1 MPFGDLVIMI
11 LEILTMLF
19 IGINLGSLWNEIP
32 NLIIAFTTGILLLGF
47 VSKKIPYQSIIK
59 IILLF
64 ISILLIRTSFQKV
77 SSAEAAI
84 SFVLVLSALKFWEL
98 QSEND
103 HFNMFLILCL
113 SEAGIFLLN
122 PSFVLFVLGSFKV
135 LFYFY
140 YILKLRKYDLSSL
153 SFKRLFIL
161 IFPSVLF
168 SLILFYTFPRFT
180 QGFLNT
186 AGNLPQTQSGFS
198 ETIDI
203 KNLGPMNLSN
213 KRVFKVYLNKSSL
226 KPSVNI
232 YWRQSVL
239 WDYYDGTWRKGE
251 RNLRL
256 NQDAVQK
263 LETSLQNSKNE
274 SLRFVI
280 DDSLGTEL
288 ITLDDVQSI
297 ITTTD
302 LDFRPVYFYDRT
314 IRSSSSLRPMI
325 QYETQMG
332 DRDGDLNRYINPLML
347 KKSTRIKL
355 SPNLIPE
362 IQKKYLSEIQD
373 NDSNEI
379 KIQKISAA
387 FLKNNFVYSLNPPT
401 YSSTE
406 SFLLDGKSGYCSH
419 FASAFA
425 TLTRLSGV
433 PTRLVSGYLGSEY
446 NNFDHSLIV
455 KELDAHVWIEV
466 FLPPRGWTKIDP
478 TELVSPARIQL
489 SAEDFNGR
497 QGNSFVFPKIT
508 FLNSAGLWVDAIN
521 SRFNETLFGY
531 DQNAQE
537 KFFQIGF
544 LKKVKIHN
552 LFIGS
557 FFLIIV
563 LYLFFYSL
571 FKRRLSPQKKRYEKF
586 LKEMKRYGFEKA
598 SYETASQF
606 MARCLLNNELDS
618 KYIKQETEAFIQ
630 LEYGK
635 SP

>member
-1 MPFGDLVIMI
+1 MS
-11 LEILTMLF
+11 LEILTMIF
-19 IGINLGSLWNEIP
+19 IGTNLISLWGEIP
-32 NLIIAFTTGILLLGF
+32 NLIIFFALGVLFLGF
-47 VSKKIPYQSIIK
+47 FSKRLPYQSVLK
-59 IILLF
+59 VILLF
-64 ISILLIRTSFQKV
+64 ISILLIRASFQKV

-84 SFVLVLSALKFWEL
+84 SFVLALSALKFWEL
-98 QSEND
+98 QGEND

-122 PSFVLFVLGSFKV
+122 PSFVLFVLGSLKI

-168 SLILFYTFPRFT
+168 SLVLFYTFPRFT

-186 AGNLPQTQSGFS
+186 AGNLPQIQSGFS

-256 NQDAVQK
+256 SLEAVQQ
-263 LETSLQNSKNE
+263 LEKNLQDVSAE

-280 DDSLGTEL
+280 DDPVGTEL
-288 ITLDDVQSI
+288 ITLDQPQSI
-297 ITTTD
+297 IKNTD
-302 LDFRPVYFYDRT
+302 LEFRPVYFYDKS
-314 IRSSSSLRPMI
+314 IRSPTNLRAMV
-325 QYETQMG
+325 QYEAFLG
-332 DRDGDLNRYINPLML
+332 KNELNQIIDPLML

-355 SPNLIPE
+355 DPKLIPD
-362 IQKKYLSEIQD
+362 IQKKFLSSIDEG
-373 NDSNEI
+373 DSAEI
-379 KIQKISAA
+379 KVQKISEA
-387 FLKNNFVYSLNPPT
+387 FSKNNFIYSLNPPP

-406 SFLLDGKSGYCSH
+406 NFLLSGKSGYCSH

-425 TLTRLSGV
+425 TLTRLSGI

-446 NNFDHSLIV
+446 NNFDHSLII

-466 FLPPRGWTKIDP
+466 YLQQSGWTKIDP
-478 TELVSPARIQL
+478 TELVNPARIQL
-489 SAEDFNGR
+489 SAEDFNNQ
-497 QGNSFVFPKIT
+497 QGQAFAFPKIS
-508 FLNSAGLWVDAIN
+508 FLNSAGLWIDAIN
-521 SRFNETLFGY
+521 SRFNESLFGY

-537 KFFQIGF
+537 NFFQIGF
-544 LKKVKIHN
+544 LKNIKVHN
-552 LFIGS
+552 LFIVSFLLIIATYLIFFS
-557 FFLIIV
+557 FFKKNL
-563 LYLFFYSL
+563 
-571 FKRRLSPQKKRYEKF
+571 PPHKKRYEKF
-586 LKEMKRYGFEKA
+586 LKKMKRFGLEKA
-598 SYETASQF
+598 SYETATQF
-606 MARCLLNNELDS
+606 MERCLHNKELDS

-630 LEYGK
+630 LQYEK
-635 SP
+635 FVNF